1 MVFELYLSKGV
12 MRKSYCFRKERER
25 EEEREKTD
33 FSFFLWR
40 LVDKDV
46 VPGGAATIRHVEG
59 LPPSDTWRGNC
70 SLNSREVE
78 QLWTRDDVVECR
90 TDEHRSC
97 PTSGLHCVRSFCTC

>member
-59 LPPSDTWRGNC
+59 QLQLKQQRGGTIVDTG
-70 SLNSREVE
+70 
-78 QLWTRDDVVECR
+78 
-90 TDEHRSC
+90 
-97 PTSGLHCVRSFCTC
+97 